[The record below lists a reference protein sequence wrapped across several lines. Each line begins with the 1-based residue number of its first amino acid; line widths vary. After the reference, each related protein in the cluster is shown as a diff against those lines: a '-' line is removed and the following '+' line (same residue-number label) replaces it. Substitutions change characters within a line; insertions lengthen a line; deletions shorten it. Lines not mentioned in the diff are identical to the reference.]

1 MNSAFIILSLPK
13 PGEQSRQLRLEV
25 LQTLTNWA
33 QQHAYIFRNLYPGSH
48 SPYQNGLGAIGPHPD
63 TFDFPKSYLLIEE
76 EGAYLH
82 LNREKQAILPLWTET
97 SIPFEISVIPWVEHD
112 TDWPLEPQN
121 TMMNFFRAP
130 WEPAHKSSSDSAV
143 QLRDWNDQSI
153 IVECYE
159 ARHAQHNVDTARNM
173 LRSILFSH
181 SLRDTFLNHKPKTV

>member
-1 MNSAFIILSLPK
+1 MYSAFILLSLPK

-82 LNREKQAILPLWTET
+82 LNREKQEVLSSWAVTE
-97 SIPFEISVIPWVEHD
+97 IPFEISIIPWVEHD

-121 TMMNFFRAP
+121 TMMNFFRGRAAP
-130 WEPAHKSSSDSAV
+130 GTAASSPHHVPSAPA
-143 QLRDWNDQSI
+143 QSLHCTQ
-153 IVECYE
+153 V
-159 ARHAQHNVDTARNM
+159 
-173 LRSILFSH
+173 
-181 SLRDTFLNHKPKTV
+181 